1 MALAASKT
9 VACSRPQQALRYV
22 PSRRVPAR
30 PLREVSKLVCQAQK
44 AQFSSFEDM
53 LASSDVPILV
63 DFFAEWCGPCQ
74 MLSPTLQSVSQ
85 RLKGQIKIVKINTE
99 KYPAIASQHK
109 IQALP
114 TLVLFKKGQ
123 AVDRIEGLLNEQ
135 QLVDRLNYFLAT
147 P

>member
-1 MALAASKT
+1 
-9 VACSRPQQALRYV
+9 
-22 PSRRVPAR
+22 
-30 PLREVSKLVCQAQK
+30 VSKLVCQAQK